1 VPPTIPAKWAGKIG
15 ELPYPA
21 YDTLLNMK
29 APQAWP
35 ERSDLT
41 KAYTFNGT
49 TFKP

>member
-15 ELPYPA
+15 ELPYPT

-41 KAYTFNGT
+41 KAYTYNGT
-49 TFKP
+49 TVKP